1 MREINKTNAALV
13 GTAALLAIMTLPAPS
28 FAQKIVCWKDKTGKV
43 IGCGD
48 KVPPEFQANA
58 TKELDKRGV
67 TRGST
72 ESVEEGIQRRTQQPE
87 AARLKAEDERKLIDL
102 KRQDTALLETYSSE
116 KEIDLKRDR
125 DLQVIDLQMEQLNT
139 GLKSAVARYAEVKGR
154 ADTLEKTNKPVPPS
168 VKDDLTRA
176 AGDKERLEER
186 IAAKQKEKEDL
197 RTRYAE
203 YRKRYADLR
212 SGSVLPGQIPAQT
225 PVAVKK

>member
-1 MREINKTNAALV
+1 MREINKRNAALV
-13 GTAALLAIMTLPAPS
+13 GAAALLAIMSLPAPA

-67 TRGST
+67 MRGST
-72 ESVEEGIQRRTQQPE
+72 ESVEEGIQRRTQQQE

-139 GLKSAVARYAEVKGR
+139 GLKSAVGRYAEVKGR
-154 ADTLEKTNKPVPPS
+154 ADALEKTNKPVPPA

-186 IAAKQKEKEDL
+186 IAAKQKEKEEL